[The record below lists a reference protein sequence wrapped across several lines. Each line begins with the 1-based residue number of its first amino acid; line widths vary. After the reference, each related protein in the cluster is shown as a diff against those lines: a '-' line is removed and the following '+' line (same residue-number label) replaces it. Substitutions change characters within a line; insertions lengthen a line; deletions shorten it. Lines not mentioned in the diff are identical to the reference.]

1 MEIKDQKDSIENDQ
15 FGKAEST
22 LENSEN
28 IADQPLEH
36 TSGEEKKRK
45 ASKTSTKKEKKSE
58 PKKEP
63 KAKSKTSTGK
73 GKKVKEQLSVHED
86 VLIASE
92 EKTVDAAQGEIQD
105 VKLVVEKEI
114 SPIEET
120 DKPEKIQGKRTFKDK
135 KVKEDFTDQDNLE
148 EEELDEEE
156 SEEDELTEGEESAD
170 YSQMSREELVD
181 RLTQL
186 LTDKP
191 IQKVRAEVESIKVN
205 FYKKH
210 KAEFEKK
217 RKDWVESGGN
227 IDEFETPEDPMEP
240 QIKELLKQYR
250 DLKSQYNRDLEV
262 QKVKNLESK
271 QQIIEDIKDLVNRNE
286 SVNQTFQDFREL
298 QQKWREIG
306 PVPQAN
312 LNDLWET
319 YHHHVQAFYD
329 YVKINKDLRDL
340 DLKRNL
346 EEKIILCEK
355 AEELLLEP
363 SVIIAFKKLQKLHNQ
378 WREIG
383 PVPGENRTEIW
394 ERFKGVTS
402 SINKRHQEH
411 FESLREDQK
420 VNLDAKTALSEKA
433 EDLAAKVIKSAKDW
447 NKYSKEMIEL
457 QKIWKT
463 IGFAPKKDNNK
474 IYERFRTACDNF
486 FNNKREFYQESR
498 EEQLSNLQ
506 LKTELC
512 MQAEALKEST
522 EWKKTSDELINLQKR
537 WKEIGPVPR
546 KHSEELWRRFRAACD
561 QFFENKSKHF
571 SQVDN
576 KYIENLKAKEDLI
589 AEIQQYVLS
598 ENVEESLKVLKDF
611 QRCWAEIGFVPIKK
625 KDELQK
631 SYREAIN
638 KHFEGLKI
646 DNSRKN
652 ILKFKTKIDTI
663 QGNPRQE
670 NKIRI
675 ERERLFNQM
684 KQLENDIVLW
694 ENNIGFFTK
703 SKNAEQLIKD
713 VEGKIEKARVDLKVI
728 EEKIRLIDNM
738 DKA

>member
-1 MEIKDQKDSIENDQ
+1 MEIKDQKDPIENDQ
-15 FGKAEST
+15 FGNAEST

-28 IADQPLEH
+28 IADQPLEQ
-36 TSGEEKKRK
+36 TGGKEKKK
-45 ASKTSTKKEKKSE
+45 ATKTSTKKTSKVE
-58 PKKEP
+58 PKKESKP
-63 KAKSKTSTGK
+63 KAKTSTSKAKKAKDQLSTQEDSSVDSDEKKVAKTQDDQKEEKVGIEK
-73 GKKVKEQLSVHED
+73 VVLPIEDSENIKKIQDKKTAQKKKVKNEPELEKSLED
-86 VLIASE
+86 E
-92 EKTVDAAQGEIQD
+92 
-105 VKLVVEKEI
+105 
-114 SPIEET
+114 
-120 DKPEKIQGKRTFKDK
+120 
-135 KVKEDFTDQDNLE
+135 EDF
-148 EEELDEEE
+148 DEDE
-156 SEEDELTEGEESAD
+156 SEIDELIEGEESTD

-217 RKDWVESGGN
+217 RKDWVEAGGN
-227 IDEFETPEDPMEP
+227 IEEFETPEDPMEP

-250 DLKSQYNRDLEV
+250 EFKSQYNRDLEV
-262 QKVKNLESK
+262 QKVKNLEAK

-363 SVIIAFKKLQKLHNQ
+363 SVITAFKKLQKLHNQ

-420 VNLDAKTALSEKA
+420 VNLEAKTALCEKA

-486 FNNKREFYQESR
+486 FNNKREFYQDSR

-589 AEIQQYVLS
+589 AEIQQYVFS

-611 QRCWAEIGFVPIKK
+611 QRRWAEIGFVPIKK
-625 KDELQK
+625 KDELQRN
-631 SYREAIN
+631 YREAIN

-713 VEGKIEKARVDLKVI
+713 VENKIEKARVDLKVI